1 VGIKAIALFIN
12 VRFETENRF
21 LEQRVAK
28 IQKDFL
34 NFQDKFNNVVAI
46 VEKLKNQVR
55 QSLDKLRPEEVNAR
69 LVLLEEFQRLTEY
82 EASLKSIDNT
92 YKASE
97 EASVWLF
104 ERRKELVEYVRDNII
119 GENLE
124 LKSYKGVIVSTEQ
137 VSQFCQ
143 DIDFYFLW
151 IGHGLAMGRDPNSTP
166 MPKGIIILP
175 LPTEIYIEAFKLIR
189 NNKVSI
195 NFGLSEKAVVI
206 LRSYINRFL
215 IKRQLRLDISDT

>member
-1 VGIKAIALFIN
+1 MG
-12 VRFETENRF
+12 
-21 LEQRVAK
+21 
-28 IQKDFL
+28 
-34 NFQDKFNNVVAI
+34 FQDKFNEVVAI
-46 VEKLKNQVR
+46 VEKLKDQVR
-55 QSLDKLRPEEVNAR
+55 QSIDKLRPEEVNAR
-69 LVLLEEFQRLTEY
+69 LVLLEEFRRLTEY

-104 ERRKELVEYVRDNII
+104 ERRKELVGYARDNVI
-119 GENLE
+119 GENFE
-124 LKSYKGVIVSTEQ
+124 LKSYKGVVVSSEQ

-143 DIDFYFLW
+143 DIDFYLLW

-166 MPKGIIILP
+166 MPKGIIVLP
-175 LPTEIYIEAFKLIR
+175 IPTDIYIEAFKVIR
-189 NNKVSI
+189 NNKVSAK
-195 NFGLSEKAVVI
+195 FGLSEKAVTV

>member
-1 VGIKAIALFIN
+1 LG
-12 VRFETENRF
+12 
-21 LEQRVAK
+21 
-28 IQKDFL
+28 
-34 NFQDKFNNVVAI
+34 FQDKFNEVVAI
-46 VEKLKNQVR
+46 VEKLKDQVR
-55 QSLDKLRPEEVNAR
+55 QSIDKLRPEEVNAR
-69 LVLLEEFQRLTEY
+69 LVLLEEFRRLTEY

-104 ERRKELVEYVRDNII
+104 ERRKELVGYARDNVI
-119 GENLE
+119 GENFE
-124 LKSYKGVIVSTEQ
+124 LKSYKGVVVSSEQ

-143 DIDFYFLW
+143 DIDFYLLW

-166 MPKGIIILP
+166 MPKGIIVLP
-175 LPTEIYIEAFKLIR
+175 IPTDIYIEAFKVIR
-189 NNKVSI
+189 NNKVSAK
-195 NFGLSEKAVVI
+195 FGLSEKAVTV